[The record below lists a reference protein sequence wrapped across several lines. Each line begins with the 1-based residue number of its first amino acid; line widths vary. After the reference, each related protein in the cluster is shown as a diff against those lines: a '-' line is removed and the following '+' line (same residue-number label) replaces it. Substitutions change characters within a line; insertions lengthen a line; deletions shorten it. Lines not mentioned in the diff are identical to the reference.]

1 MKKENP
7 AKALYHRL
15 RQRSP
20 VELWTE
26 DVPAFDRAR
35 GADRLAGVAVVRAVG
50 VVFSESG
57 TPEQKAEVRVW
68 LRALLQDPEE
78 KIRRYAMAAL
88 PKIGGEVEE
97 EAALLGLLEKTASDR
112 EKKFLHRSLEKVGG
126 RAALAAAE
134 RGLLGGQAAR
144 KVQANVVRREA
155 PGAVNLERTLTRF
168 RGLHV
173 VLRCRAGLEE
183 ILEEEVREGIA
194 AGAPFVLRSR
204 RKGLVELEPTGPFCL
219 GDVFRW
225 RCFHT
230 AGFGAEEPAGT
241 REEAGALAGTITAP
255 VVRTMLETF
264 TDGPVRYRMEFVARG
279 HQRHAIRQ
287 VADAVHVRCPSLL
300 NDAREALW
308 QVSLRPESPGRTVEI
323 APRLRPDPRFA
334 YRRGDVPAASHPPL
348 AACMARLAG
357 RQEDETIWDPF
368 CGSGLELIE
377 CGLRGGVTTLFGT
390 DRSADAVATARGN
403 LDAAECGPAVLA
415 CCDFRDHRTVPGLG
429 NLSLIV
435 TNPPMG
441 RRVPI
446 PDLPELLA
454 DLFDAAAAT
463 LRPGGRLVLANPLDV
478 RPRGGTL
485 RQVFRRRIDLG
496 GFHCHLEKYVR

>member
-26 DVPAFDRAR
+26 DVPAFDRST
-35 GADRLAGVAVVRAVG
+35 GAHRLAGVAVVRAVG

-57 TPEQKAEVRVW
+57 TPEQKTEVRAW
-68 LRALLQDPEE
+68 LRILLQDPEE

-88 PKIGGEVEE
+88 PKIGGQAEE
-97 EAALLGLLEKTASDR
+97 EIALLGLLEKTASDR
-112 EKKFLHRSLEKVGG
+112 EKKFLNRSLEKVGG

-155 PGAVNLERTLTRF
+155 PGAVNLQRTLTRF
-168 RGLHV
+168 SGLRIA
-173 VLRCRAGLEE
+173 LRCRAGLED

-194 AGAPFVLRSR
+194 AGAPFALRARS
-204 RKGLVELEPTGPFCL
+204 KSLVELEPTSGFCL

-230 AGFGAEEPAGT
+230 VGFGAEEPAGT
-241 REEAGALAGTITAP
+241 GDAVGALADAITAP
-255 VVRTMLETF
+255 AVRAMLETF
-264 TDGPVRYRMEFVARG
+264 TDGPVRYRLEFVARG
-279 HQRHAIRQ
+279 HQRQAVRQ
-287 VADAVHVRCPSLL
+287 VADAVYQRCPSLL

-308 QVSLRPESPGRTVEI
+308 QISLRPESSGRTVEVT
-323 APRLRPDPRFA
+323 PRLRPDPRFS

-348 AACMARLAG
+348 AACLARLAG
-357 RQEDETIWDPF
+357 REEDETIWDPF

-377 CGLRGGVTTLFGT
+377 SGLLGGVTTLFGT

-403 LDAAECGPAVLA
+403 LDAAGCGPAVLT
-415 CCDFRDHRTVPGLG
+415 CCDFRDHRNVPGLG
-429 NLSLIV
+429 ALSLIV

-454 DLFDAAAAT
+454 DLFEVAAAT